1 MFLRNEP
8 NLLSSQIAPIREH
21 PQSEEA
27 AAGVEIFGPVA
38 RPNWALADER
48 VKQDLSKRS
57 GALESAG
64 AGVKTSPSATSPAMR
79 AARRNQDCD
88 RRPAHSARVWA
99 VLRRRSGCMPTVN
112 VPARFQK
119 SVGAAWADVIKV
131 SIYRAAEMTRVKLC
145 EAAQITA
152 NPLAFSLGC
161 AVD

>member
-1 MFLRNEP
+1 
-8 NLLSSQIAPIREH
+8 
-21 PQSEEA
+21 
-27 AAGVEIFGPVA
+27 VA
-38 RPNWALADER
+38 T
-48 VKQDLSKRS
+48 
-57 GALESAG
+57 LESAG
-64 AGVKTSPSATSPAMR
+64 AGAKTSPSATSPAMR

-152 NPLAFSLGC
+152 NPLAFSFGC